1 LAVAWRAWVG
11 TVGLGV
17 TPALGFCGGWTKQT
31 LMPWSSSCDR
41 WAGGRRRRLDR
52 VRPRSKVISPAR
64 CGPQP
69 NQTHERNTQMVTPAH
84 ACPPGQAPS
93 PSTNWIQCSV
103 CSRHFRASSSA
114 RLVGVAA
121 RAFPRSRTS
130 SPGRHHWP
138 PAAHHPL
145 CARMIVFMSLQ
156 GPSGPGPPRA
166 HARRPHATQTTGPAR
181 ASHPLS
187 PASVRPAGRRCGASL
202 PTLHASCSAPG
213 SVRVVCF
220 YVLSSRTMMDGW
232 MDHVNTLGWV
242 DLARP
247 PRRSG

>member
-1 LAVAWRAWVG
+1 
-11 TVGLGV
+11 
-17 TPALGFCGGWTKQT
+17 
-31 LMPWSSSCDR
+31 M
-41 WAGGRRRRLDR
+41 
-52 VRPRSKVISPAR
+52 ISPAR

-220 YVLSSRTMMDGW
+220 YVLSSRTMDGW
-232 MDHVNTLGWV
+232 MDGSREHLG
-242 DLARP
+242 LG
-247 PRRSG
+247 RSGPAPTPLRIRSQQWMPHLCVSSATTVKRRGKGKPKQKRCHRNEGWRPTCRP